1 MNARIARGKMLSA
14 SNKIHRTLYDEGAMS
29 NSAELERLIAEQ
41 RQDMMST
48 IDDQQLALI
57 DNDFMALEK
66 AIDEDFA
73 VSGLQDVAGSGSL
86 GSSFE
91 VEANLFKNSVSLKV
105 DDPNLEKLLIGQA
118 NDMIVALDMGIT
130 EFANVFNRNMRSVT
144 GGIKAPAID
153 KAGRIYSAGN
163 SVAKKY
169 QKKEYDRNNKNSFS
183 L

>member
-1 MNARIARGKMLSA
+1 MLSA
-14 SNKIHRTLYDEGAMS
+14 SNAIHRIYTMK
-29 NSAELERLIAEQ
+29 ELCLIPQSLKRLIAEQ
-41 RQDMMST
+41 REDMMST

-57 DNDFMALEK
+57 DNDFMAMEK

-91 VEANLFKNSVSLKV
+91 VEVGLLRTQSHLKV

-118 NDMIVALDMGIT
+118 NDMIVALDMGNT

-144 GGIKAPAID
+144 GGIESTS
-153 KAGRIYSAGN
+153 Y
-163 SVAKKY
+163 
-169 QKKEYDRNNKNSFS
+169 
-183 L
+183 